1 MSLNNYRIIS
11 LTLCSFLLAACNSAN
26 LNLPQQNTTL
36 LQQNTATQERTLPP
50 SIYQPKKTSSSD
62 QAIRDAL
69 QQAQKN
75 YDDGNFIQAI
85 SILEK
90 NVLGKD
96 SSVQFDAFLLAANI
110 NAQLDNALDAFDLLN
125 NAEQLAIARHPD
137 KQNALQETRASIF
150 EHFSNWPEAVKLRM
164 ALSYSLPLNE
174 GASNQAKLWLAVQN
188 LTQNEIDSL
197 YQEQQPILNGWLT
210 ISNILRDQSLSIEQQ
225 LANYQTWQQENTNH
239 PAAISP
245 PQDFQIMAS
254 VEEMAPEKVV
264 LMLPMTGKLKRAS
277 QAIVDGFFATYY
289 NQREKRPQVN
299 IVDVDQ
305 FNDINSALQAAN
317 EMMPDIII
325 GPLQKN
331 NVAKISRLVLP
342 HPVIAL
348 NQLDFN
354 EAAQNLFHF
363 SLNAEDEIHELISFA
378 KQEGATKAAVL
389 STQDTW
395 ALKQNDEFTQAA
407 QQEHVTI
414 TSTQSYANTPQGR
427 QNAVQKLLLI
437 NESTSRRKSIEKWT
451 GSKVESIARPRQ
463 DLDYVFYVGKLN
475 DAKQIRPLLDFY
487 FADSVPMLAT
497 SSLNDSAPDKN
508 GKAEDIERILFTE
521 LPALSSDNKTASA
534 LPANPGSNI
543 LRRLQAMGADSYL
556 LANKY
561 QLFALLKSTKISANT
576 GIITMDDKGVFHKRP
591 EIMTYRRGNLVYARS
606 KQFFQSKENNSEE

>member
-1 MSLNNYRIIS
+1 MSLYNYRIIS

-26 LNLPQQNTTL
+26 LNMPQQNATRV
-36 LQQNTATQERTLPP
+36 QQNTADQERTLPP
-50 SIYQPKKTSSSD
+50 SIYQPKKALSSD
-62 QAIRDAL
+62 QGIRDAL
-69 QQAQKN
+69 QQAQNN
-75 YDDGNFIQAI
+75 YDNGNYIQAI

-90 NVLGKD
+90 TVLGKK

-110 NAQLDNALDAFDLLN
+110 NAQLDNALDAFDQLNKAELLPVT
-125 NAEQLAIARHPD
+125 RHPD
-137 KQNALQETRASIF
+137 KQNALQQTRASIL
-150 EHFSNWPEAVKLRM
+150 EHFGNWLEAVKLRM
-164 ALSYSLPLNE
+164 ALSYSLPLDE
-174 GASNQAKLWLAVQN
+174 GESNQAKLWLAVQN

-225 LANYQTWQQENTNH
+225 LAYYQNWQQENANH
-239 PAAISP
+239 PAAITP

-289 NQREKRPQVN
+289 NQKEKRPQVN

-305 FNDINSALQAAN
+305 FNDISDALQAAN
-317 EMMPDIII
+317 DMTPDIII

-331 NVAKISRLVLP
+331 NVAQISRLHLP
-342 HPVIAL
+342 YPVIAL

-354 EAAQNLFHF
+354 KAANNLFHF

-407 QQEHVTI
+407 EQEHVTI

-437 NESTSRRKSIEKWT
+437 NESTSRRRSVEKWT

-463 DLDYVFYVGKLN
+463 DLDYVFYVGKLD

-521 LPALSSDNKTASA
+521 LPALASNKKTASA

-606 KQFFQSKENNSEE
+606 KQFFQNEESSSKE